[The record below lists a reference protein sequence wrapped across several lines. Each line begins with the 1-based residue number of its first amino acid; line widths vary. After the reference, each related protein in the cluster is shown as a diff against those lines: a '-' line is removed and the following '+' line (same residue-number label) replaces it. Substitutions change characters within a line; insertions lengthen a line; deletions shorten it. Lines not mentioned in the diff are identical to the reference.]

1 MNDDLHRQAMELF
14 DEARLQQLHGAA
26 ESARVLLDSAA
37 ELEQQCADT
46 IGDDE
51 PRPKGIIRV
60 GAVSLWM
67 QSGRLE
73 AAEALAKRYLTEPI
87 LPGYYR
93 ELHKLLNDIQ
103 RMREESRL
111 VPTEPEERAPALTKR
126 LQEIEQELA
135 KGYVRRVRVKNA
147 A

>member
-14 DEARLQQLHGAA
+14 DEARLQELHGAT
-26 ESARVLLDSAA
+26 ESARMILESAA
-37 ELEQQCADT
+37 ALEQQCADT

-51 PRPKGIIRV
+51 PRSRGIIRV

-73 AAEALAKRYLTEPI
+73 TAEALARRYLTESI

-103 RMREESRL
+103 QLREESRS
-111 VPTEPEERAPALTKR
+111 VPSEPEERAPALTKQ
-126 LQEIEQELA
+126 LQELERELA
-135 KGYVRRVRVKNA
+135 KGYVRRVKVKSA

>member
-1 MNDDLHRQAMELF
+1 MNDDLHRRAMELF
-14 DEARLQQLHGAA
+14 DEARLQELHGAT
-26 ESARVLLDSAA
+26 ESARMILESAA
-37 ELEQQCADT
+37 VLEQQCADT

-51 PRPKGIIRV
+51 PRSRGIIRV

-73 AAEALAKRYLTEPI
+73 TAEALARRYLTESI

-103 RMREESRL
+103 QLREESRS
-111 VPTEPEERAPALTKR
+111 VPSEPEDRAPALTKQ
-126 LQEIEQELA
+126 LQELERELA
-135 KGYVRRVRVKNA
+135 KGYVRRVKVKSA

>member
-14 DEARLQQLHGAA
+14 DEARLQELHGTT
-26 ESARVLLDSAA
+26 ESARLMLESAA
-37 ELEQQCADT
+37 ELEQQCADA
-46 IGDDE
+46 ISDDE
-51 PRPKGIIRV
+51 PRSKGIIRV

-67 QSGRLE
+67 QAGRLE
-73 AAEALAKRYLTEPI
+73 TAEALARRYLTESI

-111 VPTEPEERAPALTKR
+111 VPSEPEERAPALTKQ
-126 LQEIEQELA
+126 LQEIERELA
-135 KGYVRRVRVKNA
+135 KGYVRRVRVRSA